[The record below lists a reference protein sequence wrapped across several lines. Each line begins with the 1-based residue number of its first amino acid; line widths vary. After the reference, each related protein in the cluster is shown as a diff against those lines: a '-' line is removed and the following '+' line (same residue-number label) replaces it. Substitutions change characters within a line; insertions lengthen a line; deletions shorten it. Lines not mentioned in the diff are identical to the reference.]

1 MRPAKGVLG
10 KAPASSSDDELP
22 APEVEVEEG
31 VRKKRGVAWVEVAD
45 RPAKTAVPTGEKVA
59 FLRLVKI
66 LRSNSAGILVRD
78 AATGQVGA
86 PKNVVALASNL
97 LQIALRT
104 GKRIHSTFQE
114 TKVIPNEQVIVRQRP
129 FVMES
134 VFQKEVINPWARE
147 HLLACVAIKQRATFR
162 SLTTYMRETAPAHIA
177 DTTSLLLPDED
188 VQEITE
194 AALSY
199 VSYTNVRRWALR
211 SGMRVTKLGKIKK
224 TFSAET
230 AKVQAS
236 YARFCRLYLGFLAD
250 TNCIMVFAD
259 ESFVNQYHAR
269 AYAVVDLRDASTR
282 LEGAKK
288 GMRWCLAT
296 AITSEGEIEIL
307 DPADHPENNVNSMSG
322 RWTFCP
328 NKSQAKS
335 QGRDYHSSFCE
346 ATYIPYF
353 KERLVPACER
363 AFPGKK
369 LCFVFDNATY
379 HIVASYKVGEEVVS
393 RDKSNMETLARFIEA
408 NGRDPVPRKP
418 SRKIAISRAELIVQF
433 DQIVAELGSDLQIFC
448 RERGHE
454 ILLTPPRASHF
465 QPIELYWAAVKNEV
479 AAQYNSS
486 RSFASVKTQLLTAL
500 TKWGTPEFC
509 SKIINHC
516 TSKIT
521 AFHEALQRA
530 DESQDIELV
539 HIDNSSSDDESLSS
553 NVSDNVSESDA
564 DSEGFA

>member
-10 KAPASSSDDELP
+10 KPSSSASSDELP
-22 APEVEVEEG
+22 ATEVGVEET
-31 VRKKRGVAWVEVAD
+31 VRKKRGVVWVEVAD
-45 RPAKTAVPTGEKVA
+45 RHAKTAVPSGEKVA
-59 FLRLVKI
+59 FLRLVKSI
-66 LRSNSAGILVRD
+66 RSNSAGVLVRD

-86 PKNVVALASNL
+86 PKNVVALASSL
-97 LQIALRT
+97 LQIAPRT

-114 TKVIPNEQVIVRQRP
+114 TKCIPEEQVHVRQRP

-134 VFQKEVINPWARE
+134 VFGKEVIKRWVRE

-162 SLTTYMRETAPAHIA
+162 SVTTYLREAATAHIA
-177 DTTSLLLPDED
+177 DTTSLLLPDTD

-194 AALSY
+194 AALSCLL
-199 VSYTNVRRWALR
+199 YTNVRRWALR
-211 SGMRVTKLGKIKK
+211 SGMKVTKLGKIKK
-224 TFSAET
+224 TFSAES

-236 YARFCRLYLGFLAD
+236 YARFCRLYLAALAD
-250 TNCIMVFAD
+250 ATCQMVFQD
-259 ESFVNQYHAR
+259 ESYVNQFHAR
-269 AYAVVDLRDASTR
+269 AFAVVDLQDTSTR

-288 GMRWCLAT
+288 GMRYCLST
-296 AITSEGEIEIL
+296 AITNLGEIELI
-307 DPADHPENNVNSMSG
+307 DPANHAADNVNSQSG

-328 NKSQAKS
+328 NKSQAKA

-346 ATYIPYF
+346 ATFIPYF

-363 AFPGKK
+363 AFPGRK

-379 HIVASYKVGEEVVS
+379 HVVASYKVGEDVVS
-393 RDKSNMETLARFIEA
+393 RDKSKMDTLARFIEA
-408 NGRDPVPRKP
+408 NGRGPVPRK
-418 SRKIAISRAELIVQF
+418 SSGKIAISKAELIVTF

-448 RERGHE
+448 RARGHE

-486 RSFASVKTQLLTAL
+486 RNFASVKTQLLAAL
-500 TKWGTPEFC
+500 NKWGTPDFC
-509 SKIINHC
+509 SKIIDHC

-521 AFHEALQRA
+521 AFHDSLQRA
-530 DESQDIELV
+530 DESQEDLEIVQVGGSSEDESV
-539 HIDNSSSDDESLSS
+539 SSNESASVSSSG
-553 NVSDNVSESDA
+553 SDSD
-564 DSEGFA
+564 